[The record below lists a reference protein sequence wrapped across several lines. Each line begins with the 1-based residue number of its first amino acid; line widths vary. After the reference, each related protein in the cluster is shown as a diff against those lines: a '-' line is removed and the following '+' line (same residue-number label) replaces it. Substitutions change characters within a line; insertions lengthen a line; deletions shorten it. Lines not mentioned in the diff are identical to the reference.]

1 MNSTVAAQIKVLR
14 SHQEMTQAQ
23 LAEAIGTKQAGI
35 SRLENVN
42 YSSWK
47 VDTLRRIAKALH
59 VRLRIT
65 FEEFGTLH
73 QDVERFNDAGLD
85 RRPFQEDPEFKET
98 SAGDAEAEAEAEEA
112 FVKMTSGTP
121 GQGYPVVNLMEA
133 LKRSLETANPQS
145 DSREAFHANRRNI
158 AS

>member
-1 MNSTVAAQIKVLR
+1 MNSMVAAQIKVLR
-14 SHQEMTQAQ
+14 NHHEMTQAQ

-47 VDTLRRIAKALH
+47 VDTLRRIAKAF
-59 VRLRIT
+59 RLRLKIS

-73 QDVERFNDAGLD
+73 RDVESFNDAGLD
-85 RRPFQEDPEFKET
+85 RRPFEEDPEFNEL
-98 SAGDAEAEAEAEEA
+98 DAEAANVEEA
-112 FVKMTSGTP
+112 LAQMTPQAPDQTY
-121 GQGYPVVNLMEA
+121 QVIDLIEA
-133 LKRSLETANPQS
+133 LKQRQGGANAQS
-145 DSREAFHANRRNI
+145 ESREAFHANSSNI